1 MVVNYPDGNQ
11 VINNAAWT
19 VVFKGKSDGDLSL
32 EATEKAVTPIWTVE
46 YTYDNDAGL
55 DYDLAPTR
63 TTRSSIPR
71 LSSWTTMTNSHS
83 R

>member
-1 MVVNYPDGNQ
+1 MMVNYPDGNQ
-11 VINNAAWT
+11 VINNVAWT

-32 EATEKAVTPIWTVE
+32 EATEKAVTSIWTVE